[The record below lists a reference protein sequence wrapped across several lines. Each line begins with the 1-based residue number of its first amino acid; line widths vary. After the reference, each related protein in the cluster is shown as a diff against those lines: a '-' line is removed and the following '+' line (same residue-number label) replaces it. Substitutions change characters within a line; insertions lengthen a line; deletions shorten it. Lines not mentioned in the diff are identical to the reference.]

1 MTSPTPNLPNESH
14 LLEDYNFVI
23 LGLPGVGKS
32 TFVTQVKETL
42 ITYLE
47 WCICVCLCVYVL
59 EMEII

>member
-1 MTSPTPNLPNESH
+1 MTSPTPNLPDESH

-32 TFVTQVKETL
+32 TFVTQVKEAL

-47 WCICVCLCVYVL
+47 WCIRVCVCVVYVF
-59 EMEII
+59 MC